1 MKTITKIE
9 IKETDNE
16 LFIDIIENDYNII
29 KQTIYNN
36 YLTHQIYELIEQAK
50 NDDNRLENA
59 KRFALAQKRLTEIKP
74 NDKTQKAYFDGI
86 IATLEI
92 LNGYNSIDENFYI

>member
-1 MKTITKIE
+1 MKIITKIE

-16 LFIDIIENDYNII
+16 LFVDIIENDYNII
-29 KQTIYNN
+29 KETIYNN
-36 YLTHQIYELIEQAK
+36 DLSHQ
-50 NDDNRLENA
+50 
-59 KRFALAQKRLTEIKP
+59 